1 MKISKYL
8 WVEKNAGFNKL
19 RRAQLKIQ
27 NRCRRHLYLVC
38 TSYNSHLLFEIVESQ
53 YLTDSYKEC
62 YLVAVAKSKEMALQQ
77 VGVLIN
83 ALYNSKTLSYDM
95 IKT

>member
-19 RRAQLKIQ
+19 RRAQIRMQ
-27 NRCRRHLYLVC
+27 NRCRRHFYFIC

-53 YLTDSYKEC
+53 YLTDNYKDC
-62 YLVAVAKSKEMALQQ
+62 YLVGVARSKEMALQR
-77 VGVLIN
+77 VSVLIN